1 MVKSVSLNSSD
12 LSLIINGEEGDNI
25 KDRPFTKTFNLDSIK
40 KSWDNIGFVPFTR
53 KCLENKKV
61 RHEVDET
68 VPNKHSNN
76 VEELQQNYNEVQD
89 ERVEKKDRVKML
101 IEKGA
106 SFSTSGLFIHA
117 GNMAITA
124 DELTSAQK

>member
-1 MVKSVSLNSSD
+1 MMKIRENAYIVDPKKRHVVKPVSLNPSD
-12 LSLIINGEEGDNI
+12 LSRMINGEEGDDI

-68 VPNKHSNN
+68 VSNKTTNN
-76 VEELQQNYNEVQD
+76 VEELQQKYNAI
-89 ERVEKKDRVKML
+89 KKD
-101 IEKGA
+101 
-106 SFSTSGLFIHA
+106 
-117 GNMAITA
+117 
-124 DELTSAQK
+124 